1 MSLAALSAAALLAGL
16 APPPQQA
23 APVPTPPQV
32 LPAPA
37 TSGQCRPDPASA
49 ETPEALARRFHD
61 LAFQQDAA
69 AMAALLAPGAVLHNA
84 HDDVRMS
91 DADFLSLLGV
101 GRAGRTEIVQTLTS
115 GSTAVLRERTA
126 TGGEILLVVQTDGGC
141 VTGVTSIYD

>member
-1 MSLAALSAAALLAGL
+1 MSLAALAAAALLA
-16 APPPQQA
+16 AASPSQA
-23 APVPTPPQV
+23 APVPTPPRV

-37 TSGQCRPDPASA
+37 TAGQCRPDPASA
-49 ETPEALARRFHD
+49 ETPEALARRFHTI
-61 LAFQQDAA
+61 AFRQDIE
-69 AMAALLAPGAVLHNA
+69 AMAALLALGAVIHNA

-126 TGGEILLVVQTDGGC
+126 VGGEILLVVQTDGGC
-141 VTGVTSIYD
+141 VTGVTSFYD